1 MFLRFDVPPIFC
13 DKYFYGLMC
22 YCAQENCLARKD
34 MIAMEKA
41 IAERLGYLQRY
52 KVVLTTDVSLAV
64 DIALYIM
71 LHFCDSIVVFDLCE
85 SDN

>member
-1 MFLRFDVPPIFC
+1 
-13 DKYFYGLMC
+13 
-22 YCAQENCLARKD
+22 

-71 LHFCDSIVVFDLCE
+71 LHFCDSIVVC
-85 SDN
+85 

>member
-1 MFLRFDVPPIFC
+1 
-13 DKYFYGLMC
+13 
-22 YCAQENCLARKD
+22 

-71 LHFCDSIVVFDLCE
+71 LHFCDSCGTAGPLGSVPGTWTH
-85 SDN
+85 